1 MMTAMQYP
9 FNLVIGSRFKAQ
21 GRTFIVVGMTWQ
33 AKRLLGYQIREE
45 FEEPEPTEV
54 FERSYEYMENLINTK
69 KIILL

>member
-1 MMTAMQYP
+1 MFVPYS
-9 FNLVIGSRFKAQ
+9 LVLGSRFKAQ

-54 FERSYEYMENLINTK
+54 FEKSFEYMENLINTK

>member
-1 MMTAMQYP
+1 MFVPYS
-9 FNLVIGSRFKAQ
+9 LVLGSRFKAQ

-54 FERSYEYMENLINTK
+54 FERSFEYMENLINTK